1 MFAKLSGIISY
12 IDEDNL
18 IIDVNGVGYL
28 VYVPSSILQIE
39 SLNNPINLFIQ
50 TLVKEDSITL
60 YGFQDLALKRMF
72 NLLMSVQGVGA
83 KLALTIVSALP
94 VQNLQSA
101 ILQNDINLLK
111 SVNGVGAK
119 VAQRLVGELKDK
131 ITKVFNLQDSI
142 APNFSIPNANNSM
155 NDVIAALKGLGYNPF
170 EINKI
175 MPNLQS
181 MELPNSSTETLL
193 KQALKLITQDTN

>member
-83 KLALTIVSALP
+83 KLALTIVSVLP

-101 ILQNDINLLK
+101 ILQDDINLLK

-119 VAQRLVGELKDK
+119 VAQRLVSELKDK

-142 APNFSIPNANNSM
+142 AANFSIPNANNSM
-155 NDVIAALKGLGYNPF
+155 NDVIAALKGLGYSSF
-170 EINKI
+170 EINRV

-193 KQALKLITQDTN
+193 KHALKLITQDTN

>member
-1 MFAKLSGIISY
+1 MFAKLSGVISY

-28 VYVPSSILQIE
+28 VYVPSAILHTE
-39 SLNNPINLFIQ
+39 SLNNPINLYIQ
-50 TLVKEDSITL
+50 TLVKEDAITL
-60 YGFQDLALKRMF
+60 YGFHDLASKRMF

-83 KLALTIVSALP
+83 KLALVIVSTLP
-94 VQNLQSA
+94 VPNLQNA
-101 ILQNDINLLK
+101 VLQGDVNLLK
-111 SVNGVGAK
+111 SISGVGAK

-131 ITKVFNLQDSI
+131 ITKVFNLQDALPPSM
-142 APNFSIPNANNSM
+142 AIPNVKGNVS
-155 NDVIAALKGLGYNPF
+155 DVISALKGLGYSSF

-181 MELPNSSTETLL
+181 TGLADSSTEVLL
-193 KQALKLITQDTN
+193 KQALKLMMQDTN